1 MKRKKTVMKEI
12 TTKKK
17 VLGGAYMKQE
27 KEDVGTTKYMIYADI
42 EASGVIER
50 PDVVG
55 AIFGQTE
62 GLLGDDLDLRDLQKT
77 GRIGRISVNVN
88 SKNGKASG
96 TITIPSS
103 LDKVETSIL
112 AASLETI
119 DRIGPCEARIKLTS
133 IEDVRS
139 LKRTYVVDRAK
150 EIMREL
156 FHENLPET
164 QEITEEVKEA
174 LRVRE
179 IKKYGEDE
187 LPAGPNID
195 GSDAIIV
202 VEGRADVLNLLKY
215 GIKNAVAVE
224 GTSIPKTIE
233 KLSREKTVTTFLDG
247 DRGGDL
253 ILKELTQVGEVDFVA
268 KAPPGKEVEG
278 LTKKE
283 VFKALRNKVPIEQA
297 MGELFQKKASKPKAH
312 KEKKPKGKKKKKS
325 ELDQFEGYI
334 EKLPGTLDAY
344 LLDNEGNLKI
354 KVSVRDLVDA
364 INLTEDVSSVVFD
377 GVVTQRLV
385 DICAEKKVKHLV
397 GIKIGNITKKPA
409 KLQVLS
415 FGEMMKEKKSYSLF

>member
-164 QEITEEVKEA
+164 QEIT
-174 LRVRE
+174 
-179 IKKYGEDE
+179 
-187 LPAGPNID
+187 
-195 GSDAIIV
+195 
-202 VEGRADVLNLLKY
+202 
-215 GIKNAVAVE
+215 
-224 GTSIPKTIE
+224 
-233 KLSREKTVTTFLDG
+233 
-247 DRGGDL
+247 
-253 ILKELTQVGEVDFVA
+253 
-268 KAPPGKEVEG
+268 
-278 LTKKE
+278 
-283 VFKALRNKVPIEQA
+283 
-297 MGELFQKKASKPKAH
+297 
-312 KEKKPKGKKKKKS
+312 
-325 ELDQFEGYI
+325 
-334 EKLPGTLDAY
+334 
-344 LLDNEGNLKI
+344 
-354 KVSVRDLVDA
+354 
-364 INLTEDVSSVVFD
+364 
-377 GVVTQRLV
+377 
-385 DICAEKKVKHLV
+385 
-397 GIKIGNITKKPA
+397 
-409 KLQVLS
+409 
-415 FGEMMKEKKSYSLF
+415 